1 VVHRRLNPNVR
12 VPAQRIQH
20 TRIAIGSDEHEA
32 FMGGARGD
40 LAKCLDV
47 GRSATNSPMKE
58 FSADEAS

>member
-1 VVHRRLNPNVR
+1 